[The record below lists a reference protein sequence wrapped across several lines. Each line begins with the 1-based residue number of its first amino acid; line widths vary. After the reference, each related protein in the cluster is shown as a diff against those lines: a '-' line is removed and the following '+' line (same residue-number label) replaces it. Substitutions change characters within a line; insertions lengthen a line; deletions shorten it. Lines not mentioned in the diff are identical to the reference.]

1 MSGSGVDFL
10 LDSDVEPEALRA
22 ALAQALSVE
31 PDQVD
36 VIADLSDIGEAPVIA
51 QVGELDGAFPSSVA
65 VYARHEI
72 GVEFVQA
79 VSQALGMRALVG
91 DDSPDP
97 FTWLLAH
104 PDGSLDHVEVDP
116 DALDREEFEIV
127 RVREA

>member
-1 MSGSGVDFL
+1 MRSPAALQQLSAHTRARPSRRTPPPRTGHHVRDDTCRTGRFLSGSGVDFL

-36 VIADLSDIGEAPVIA
+36 VIADLSDIREAPVIA

-79 VSQALGMRALVG
+79 V
-91 DDSPDP
+91 
-97 FTWLLAH
+97 
-104 PDGSLDHVEVDP
+104 
-116 DALDREEFEIV
+116 
-127 RVREA
+127 